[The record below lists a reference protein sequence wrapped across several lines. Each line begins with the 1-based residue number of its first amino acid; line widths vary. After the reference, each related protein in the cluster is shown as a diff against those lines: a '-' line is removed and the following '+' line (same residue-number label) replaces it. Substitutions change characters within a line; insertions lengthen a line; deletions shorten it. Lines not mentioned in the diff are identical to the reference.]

1 MTELIEFPARFL
13 PPPRRYTPAIA
24 GGQGVC
30 IHYPGVPGNWLPD
43 DTRAARSWSG
53 WYGYHT
59 GKHGWNDIAYNVGV
73 TPAGTILVGRG
84 LHTRCGANGNRRVN
98 TSHPFAICVLVGTN
112 DTPTAPQLETVR
124 RVIATVR
131 TVHPTLTEIAPHSAL
146 SATSCP
152 GDIIRRFIANG
163 SLEPDQPTTTSETP
177 LDAWRLD
184 WIDFVAG
191 QITEGKPDNWNR
203 QAQTIVDITRKN
215 QSQIE
220 SLRRFLA

>member
-13 PPPRRYTPAIA
+13 PPPRRNTPAIA

-43 DTRAARSWSG
+43 DTRATRSWSG
-53 WYGYHT
+53 WYNYHT
-59 GKHGWNDIAYNVGV
+59 ATRGWNDIAYNVGV
-73 TPAGTILVGRG
+73 TPAGTVLVGRG

-98 TSHPFAICVLVGTN
+98 TSHPFAICVLVGTQ
-112 DTPTAPQLETVR
+112 DKPTDAQIETVR

-131 TVHPTLTEIAPHSAL
+131 TVHPTLTEISPHSTL

-152 GDIIRRFIANG
+152 GDIIRSLISDG
-163 SLEPDQPTTTSETP
+163 SFEPDQPVSDASLE
-177 LDAWRLD
+177 AWRLEFIAAMATKI
-184 WIDFVAG
+184 ID
-191 QITEGKPDNWNR
+191 GKPDNWNR
-203 QAQTIVDITRKN
+203 QAQTIVDVTRMN